1 MLADLSPP
9 ELLSAVL
16 AFVLSAALLWV
27 GASTEWTAQQAAK
40 AGTQSLQWLNAL
52 LIALA
57 LWWPAYQGF
66 VATAPAQSWAWLL
79 AVVAALGLAC
89 GLASQHGVRDHVL
102 NGRHLA
108 GVVGTLVLSLF
119 VTSAMHALPGEGWAL
134 GIAAPLFLA
143 VPLAAGLRLLHLPL
157 PTPSQQQAAKAA
169 GALMAAAC
177 LTAMSHRLPVPGAPL
192 LLDPV
197 TVPMLVA
204 VAIGAWAGYALRKM
218 PHASLA
224 AVSQA
229 ADSSLDALTGLQSR
243 SSFEESLAALVAER
257 QTSPKPFAVMVVNLD
272 GFKPVNATYGHAVG
286 DEVIKHIGRRLRDL
300 AGSQAV
306 VSRLS
311 SDEYVLLVKEKITE
325 ENALKVAQRVADR
338 VAQPIRLSTRE
349 VSLTCCVGVAMF
361 PAHGDADRL
370 LARADTAMHAAKHV
384 GAGRVSLFSP
394 KMEHDAAD
402 DFELLGDFRKALD
415 NNELVLYYQPK
426 VDAASGQVTAA
437 EALLRWSHPQRGNIG
452 PSVFVAMAERF
463 GLIAKLGDWVIENA
477 CRQSRLWSDRG
488 LNMRVAINISAQH
501 MRQPDLGARIASAL
515 ARYRIDPTRLTC
527 EITESLAMENT
538 QATQETFAQLAQMGV
553 HVSIDDFGTGYSSL
567 AYLRKLPASEIKIDR
582 SFVMDLERSADAR
595 SVIDAVVKLA
605 HALGKRVVAEGVEN
619 VRQRRVLTELGC
631 DELQGFL
638 FAHPMP
644 AEDLLQWALDDRNR
658 DEQVFRSSLYVQP
671 SAELQSEI
679 DASRRPI
686 VH

>member
-1 MLADLSPP
+1 
-9 ELLSAVL
+9 
-16 AFVLSAALLWV
+16 
-27 GASTEWTAQQAAK
+27 
-40 AGTQSLQWLNAL
+40 
-52 LIALA
+52 
-57 LWWPAYQGF
+57 
-66 VATAPAQSWAWLL
+66 
-79 AVVAALGLAC
+79 
-89 GLASQHGVRDHVL
+89 
-102 NGRHLA
+102 
-108 GVVGTLVLSLF
+108 
-119 VTSAMHALPGEGWAL
+119 
-134 GIAAPLFLA
+134 
-143 VPLAAGLRLLHLPL
+143 
-157 PTPSQQQAAKAA
+157 
-169 GALMAAAC
+169 
-177 LTAMSHRLPVPGAPL
+177 
-192 LLDPV
+192 
-197 TVPMLVA
+197 
-204 VAIGAWAGYALRKM
+204 
-218 PHASLA
+218 
-224 AVSQA
+224 
-229 ADSSLDALTGLQSR
+229 
-243 SSFEESLAALVAER
+243 
-257 QTSPKPFAVMVVNLD
+257 
-272 GFKPVNATYGHAVG
+272 
-286 DEVIKHIGRRLRDL
+286 
-300 AGSQAV
+300 
-306 VSRLS
+306 
-311 SDEYVLLVKEKITE
+311 VKEKISE

-361 PAHGDADRL
+361 PTHGDADRL

-384 GAGRVSLFSP
+384 GAGRVSFFSS
-394 KMEHDAAD
+394 KMERDAAD

-437 EALLRWSHPQRGNIG
+437 EALLRWTHPQRGNIG
-452 PSVFVAMAERF
+452 PSVFVPMAERF

-501 MRQPDLGARIASAL
+501 MRQPDLGARIANAL
-515 ARYRIDPTRLTC
+515 SRYRIDPTRLTC

-644 AEDLLQWALDDRNR
+644 ADDLLQWALDDRNR

-671 SAELQSEI
+671 SAELQAEI
-679 DASRRPI
+679 QSLRKPI

>member
-1 MLADLSPP
+1 MLADLPP
-9 ELLSAVL
+9 SESINALL
-16 AFVLSAALLWV
+16 AFVLSAALLWT
-27 GASTEWTAQQAAK
+27 GASIESTARQAAK
-40 AGTQSLQWLNAL
+40 TGSQPLQWLNAL

-66 VATAPAQSWAWLL
+66 HAAVPGQSWTWLL
-79 AVVAALGLAC
+79 TVVALLGVAC
-89 GLASQHGVRDHVL
+89 GLASQHGARAHALD
-102 NGRHLA
+102 GQQLA
-108 GVVGTLVLSLF
+108 GVVATLVASVLAM
-119 VTSAMHALPGEGWAL
+119 SAMHAVPGEGRAL
-134 GIAAPLFLA
+134 GVAAPLFLA
-143 VPLAAGLRLLHLPL
+143 LPLAVGLRLLHMPL
-157 PTPSQQQAAKAA
+157 DKPSQQHAAKAG
-169 GALMAAAC
+169 GAVMAAAC
-177 LTAMSHRLPVPGAPL
+177 LTAVSHRVPPL
-192 LLDPV
+192 GDQVLLDQTIVPV
-197 TVPMLVA
+197 LA
-204 VAIGAWAGYALRKM
+204 AIAMGAWAGLALRQM
-218 PHASLA
+218 PRAS
-224 AVSQA
+224 AVTSPQGL
-229 ADSSLDALTGLQSR
+229 DSSLDPLTGLRSR
-243 SSFEESLAALVAER
+243 SALEQSLAALVAER
-257 QTSPKPFAVMVVNLD
+257 KSSQKPFAVMVVNLD

-286 DEVIKHIGRRLRDL
+286 DEVIKHVGRRLRDL
-300 AGSQAV
+300 AGDQAV

-311 SDEYVLLVKEKITE
+311 SDEYVLLVKEKISE

-361 PAHGDADRL
+361 PTHGDADRL

-384 GAGRVSLFSP
+384 GAGRVSFFSS
-394 KMEHDAAD
+394 KMERDAAD

-437 EALLRWSHPQRGNIG
+437 EALLRWTHPQRGNIG
-452 PSVFVAMAERF
+452 PSVFVPMAERF

-501 MRQPDLGARIASAL
+501 MRQPDLGARIANAL
-515 ARYRIDPTRLTC
+515 SRYRIDPTRLTC

-644 AEDLLQWALDDRNR
+644 ADDLLQWALDDRNR

-671 SAELQSEI
+671 SAELQAEI
-679 DASRRPI
+679 QSLRKPI